1 MNNRN
6 YDKEMQEIMEMH
18 RERSERK
25 TLLLHACCAPCASTC
40 LTRLMQDFAVTVFY
54 YNPNITDRDEY
65 AKRCAEL
72 GRLIRLMNEEYAGDI
87 SLIEGVFE
95 PEVFFEKTKG
105 MEAVA
110 EGGERCF
117 LCYELRL
124 LKTAELAAAK
134 DFSYFATTLTLSPLK
149 DARVINAV
157 GENAAEKYPGGAAY
171 LATDFKKN
179 GGYQKS
185 IELSREYGL
194 YRQNYC
200 GCIFSKR

>member
-1 MNNRN
+1 
-6 YDKEMQEIMEMH
+6 MH

-72 GRLIRLMNEEYAGDI
+72 ERLIRLMNEEYAGDI
-87 SLIEGVFE
+87 SLMKGTWE
-95 PEVFFEKTKG
+95 PTLFFEKTKG
-105 MEAVA
+105 MEQIE

-117 LCYELRL
+117 LCYEMRL
-124 LKTAELAAAK
+124 FKTAELARAN

-149 DARVINAV
+149 N
-157 GENAAEKYPGGAAY
+157 AEKLNEIGFRISDETGVSY
-171 LATDFKKN
+171 LPSDFKKRD
-179 GGYQKS
+179 GYRLS
-185 IELSREYGL
+185 IELSQKYDL

-200 GCIFSKR
+200 GCIYSQRTDQT

>member
-1 MNNRN
+1 
-6 YDKEMQEIMEMH
+6 MEKH

-72 GRLIRLMNEEYAGDI
+72 ARLIRLMNEEYGGDI

-149 DARVINAV
+149 NADKLNETGFSV
-157 GENAAEKYPGGAAY
+157 AKSCGVSY
-171 LATDFKKN
+171 LPSDFKKRD
-179 GGYQKS
+179 GYKLS
-185 IELSREYGL
+185 IELSQKYDL

-200 GCIFSKR
+200 GCIYSKKQDQTI